1 MKLAKLSL
9 SLFALALLGSS
20 AAVAGDS
27 NKTTLNLYEKVTV
40 DGKQLNPGHYT
51 VAWEGSGP
59 DVKVTILQG
68 KQTVATSSGHI
79 VEQTVANTATAYGSE
94 TGPDGSRALETI
106 YVGGKHTA
114 LHLTQQSAQQPSTTS
129 SSK

>member
-9 SLFALALLGSS
+9 SLLALALLGSS

-68 KQTVATSSGHI
+68 KQTVATSSAHV
-79 VEQTVANTATAYGSE
+79 VEQPIANTTTAYGSE

-106 YVGGKHTA
+106 YVGGKRTA
-114 LHLTQQSAQQPSTTS
+114 LQLTQQSAQQPLSTS